1 VQCQQLSELPII
13 KVNNGL
19 ARRLCVYLTVY
30 LKVSG
35 IASMSVP
42 TYPSWISMAS
52 SPSHHLAIFWLLL
65 LGNDCA
71 ASSRGHSRLRPVCMP
86 VATTGDMHVM
96 YVGPSAHR

>member
-13 KVNNGL
+13 NKVNGL
-19 ARRLCVYLTVY
+19 ARRLRVYLTVY

-35 IASMSVP
+35 LASMPTSMPTSVP

-52 SPSHHLAIFWLLL
+52 SPSHHLAIISIWVAIIWLLL

-71 ASSRGHSRLRPVCMP
+71 ASSRL
-86 VATTGDMHVM
+86 
-96 YVGPSAHR
+96 